1 MKKLLFPIL
10 LILSFNLIAQE
21 EKTVTLTVSGQG
33 QTQDEA
39 KQNALR
45 NAIEQAFGAF
55 ISSKTEILNDELVKD
70 EIVSVSNGNIQK
82 FEVVSEVKIPDGGYA
97 TTLKA
102 IVSVTKLTSF
112 CESKGVSVEFKGSL
126 FAFNINQQKINET
139 NEAIAIRDIIEV
151 TSGILKKSFYGIVK
165 AGDPILENGDNYL
178 LPLEIEIRVNN
189 SVNSAINFFYTS
201 IKNLSMSKAEIE
213 NYNSIKKPIFG
224 LHVFNS
230 DIQISGQ
237 MDFFE
242 VEKYS
247 CSGKPSC
254 KGWRDKKCVFYEY
267 KYPIYLGVKPDFKYK
282 EYSLKTFIFRND
294 ISQKLIVDFVEN
306 VKKTAANFYILNQ
319 ENLKLRYAERVSVGS
334 IPISPVQDQFRFNY
348 YSASNEVFY
357 YDNVPDY
364 FYTSS
369 YYNLPKALRN
379 INGANKWERIIV
391 HQYQKDGLVLKVLGN
406 ISLNLDEI
414 KNISNIK
421 LQFN

>member
-1 MKKLLFPIL
+1 
-10 LILSFNLIAQE
+10 
-21 EKTVTLTVSGQG
+21 
-33 QTQDEA
+33 
-39 KQNALR
+39 
-45 NAIEQAFGAF
+45 
-55 ISSKTEILNDELVKD
+55 
-70 EIVSVSNGNIQK
+70 
-82 FEVVSEVKIPDGGYA
+82 
-97 TTLKA
+97 
-102 IVSVTKLTSF
+102 
-112 CESKGVSVEFKGSL
+112 
-126 FAFNINQQKINET
+126 
-139 NEAIAIRDIIEV
+139 
-151 TSGILKKSFYGIVK
+151 
-165 AGDPILENGDNYL
+165 
-178 LPLEIEIRVNN
+178 
-189 SVNSAINFFYTS
+189 
-201 IKNLSMSKAEIE
+201 MSKAEIE

-247 CSGKPSC
+247 CSGRPNC

-267 KYPIYLGVKPDFKYK
+267 EYPIYLGVKPDFKYK
-282 EYSLKTFIFRND
+282 EYSPKTFIFRND
-294 ISQKLIVDFVEN
+294 SSQKLIVDFVEN

-334 IPISPVQDQFRFNY
+334 IPISTLQDQFRFNY

-364 FYTSS
+364 YYTSS
-369 YYNLPKALRN
+369 YYNLPKELRN
-379 INGANKWERIIV
+379 IKGANKWEKIIV

>member
-1 MKKLLFPIL
+1 MKKLF
-10 LILSFNLIAQE
+10 LIMSLALSINAYTQE

-189 SVNSAINFFYTS
+189 NVNSAINFFYTS

-247 CSGKPSC
+247 CSGRPNC

-267 KYPIYLGVKPDFKYK
+267 EYPIYLGVKPDFKYK
-282 EYSLKTFIFRND
+282 EYSPKTFIFRND
-294 ISQKLIVDFVEN
+294 SSQKLIVDFVEN

-334 IPISPVQDQFRFNY
+334 IPISTLQDQFRFNY

-364 FYTSS
+364 YYTSS
-369 YYNLPKALRN
+369 YYNLPKELRN
-379 INGANKWERIIV
+379 IKGANKWEKIIV